1 MTDKI
6 MVLYFTGTGNSR
18 YVAEKIANKAKS
30 ELLNLSD
37 WIKKNETFDMQA
49 ENVILVTPTYA
60 WRIPRIVRDWIR
72 KADFS
77 AVKKVWFVMTCGS
90 EIGYASAYNQN
101 ICSEKLCEYMG
112 TAEIIMPENYV
123 AMFSVPNND
132 ESKEIIVKADPVIEQ
147 VAQAITA
154 REKLPGGKDSLHYR
168 TLSGGANPLFYLFC
182 VKSKLFKINDKCI
195 GCGKCAKKC
204 PLNNISIIDRKPV
217 WGKNCTHCMACICY
231 CPTEAIEYGEK
242 SKGKPS
248 DSYGFLNIYL
258 HIIERL

>member
-1 MTDKI
+1 
-6 MVLYFTGTGNSR
+6 
-18 YVAEKIANKAKS
+18 
-30 ELLNLSD
+30 
-37 WIKKNETFDMQA
+37 
-49 ENVILVTPTYA
+49 
-60 WRIPRIVRDWIR
+60 
-72 KADFS
+72 
-77 AVKKVWFVMTCGS
+77 
-90 EIGYASAYNQN
+90 
-101 ICSEKLCEYMG
+101 
-112 TAEIIMPENYV
+112 MPENYV
-123 AMFSVPNND
+123 AMFSVLNKD
-132 ESKEIIVKADPVIEQ
+132 ESKEIIAKADPVIEQ

-154 REKLPGGKDSLHYR
+154 REKLPVGKDSLHYR
-168 TLSGGANPLFYLFC
+168 TLSGVVNPLFYLFC